1 MAIQPAPH
9 ATTPEFVPIAPA
21 RIEDSG
27 LPVARLADLLLK
39 HIYFKSPLSA
49 KDWAA
54 ATCLPYQTVT
64 PAIQSLVEQGWVQTI
79 GRMAGPAM
87 SHDFG
92 ESLGYLISDPGR
104 LRARDVLAR
113 VRFRDQ
119 ASQPGA
125 EAIDPRFN
133 RVVFLESSAS
143 SIYHSLEVFAVKSY
157 GRGLY
162 MHAGYTFA
170 KSIDNGSDALA
181 VLINDSSLAQNPRN
195 LRAERAPSQ
204 FDVRQRL
211 VIAHSWEPNWGSGIS
226 RPCSR

>member
-1 MAIQPAPH
+1 MAIHPAPQ

-87 SHDFG
+87 RHGFG
-92 ESLGYLISDPGR
+92 EAIGYLISDRRR
-104 LRARDVLAR
+104 LRARGGLAP
-113 VRFRDQ
+113 DH
-119 ASQPGA
+119 
-125 EAIDPRFN
+125 IHD
-133 RVVFLESSAS
+133 
-143 SIYHSLEVFAVKSY
+143 
-157 GRGLY
+157 
-162 MHAGYTFA
+162 
-170 KSIDNGSDALA
+170 
-181 VLINDSSLAQNPRN
+181 
-195 LRAERAPSQ
+195 
-204 FDVRQRL
+204 
-211 VIAHSWEPNWGSGIS
+211 
-226 RPCSR
+226 